1 MVAHFKSQ
9 NNGYS
14 SNGNLKTDI
23 LEDGKIIFN
32 HPYIHKVEFD
42 RVLFCVYDF
51 KGEFDKKPTRKFY
64 DQTLD
69 NIRIFGTGVYTE
81 LLISHGI
88 ISDKGDE
95 KYGWYITKPP
105 ELKSTKS

>member
-1 MVAHFKSQ
+1 MAAHFKSL
-9 NNGYS
+9 NNGHM
-14 SNGNLKTDI
+14 SNGDLRTEI
-23 LEDGKIIFN
+23 LEYGKILLN
-32 HPYIHKVEFD
+32 HPSIHKMEFD
-42 RVLFCVYDF
+42 GVCVCVYDF
-51 KGEFDKKPTRKFY
+51 KGEFDKKPARKFY

-95 KYGWYITKPP
+95 KYGWYITTPSK
-105 ELKSTKS
+105 LKSTKL